1 MTRVLKNKPRLSR
14 KITEKLSNEVE
25 INQIQLKRRIESIF
39 TNEREEIFEDGMESS
54 FSKELVST
62 IKKYGDPV
70 IEILSELIDNRRI
83 DIETA
88 EEAMRWLGHIDHLPT
103 YNKRLWLLKQ
113 SLQHDSV
120 RVRDGALLGLASLN
134 DPDAISELKKA
145 IAVEQCLELREDM
158 EQILLELG
166 RKY

>member
-1 MTRVLKNKPRLSR
+1 MTRVLKNKPRLTR
-14 KITEKLSNEVE
+14 KIAEKLSNEVE
-25 INQIQLKRRIESIF
+25 INQTQLKRKIESIF
-39 TNEREEIFEDGMESS
+39 TKEREEIFEDGMESS

-83 DIETA
+83 DIE
-88 EEAMRWLGHIDHLPT
+88 EEAMRWLGHIDHPPT

-113 SLQHDSV
+113 SLQHASV

-134 DPDAISELKKA
+134 DPDAISDLKKA
-145 IAVEQCLELREDM
+145 IDVEQCQELREDM
-158 EQILLELG
+158 EQILIELR